1 MSKLYDKAIM
11 ANVARTEIAGKYN
24 TKWTPDAIKIHNK
37 DKQDEELENRATL
50 ECIVCGSVLHG
61 EEPRIQIVCDDCKD
75 VRFSPLPPMSPFTN
89 K

>member
-1 MSKLYDKAIM
+1 MSFNSLNNKPEDVVKAWKETRKLAEKLKKKLNND
-11 ANVARTEIAGKYN
+11 
-24 TKWTPDAIKIHNK
+24 D
-37 DKQDEELENRATL
+37 QLENRATL

-89 K
+89 E

>member
-1 MSKLYDKAIM
+1 MSFNSLNNKPEDVVKAWKETRKLAEKLKKKLNND
-11 ANVARTEIAGKYN
+11 
-24 TKWTPDAIKIHNK
+24 D
-37 DKQDEELENRATL
+37 ELENRATL

>member
-1 MSKLYDKAIM
+1 MSFSSLNNKPEDIVKAWKETRKLSKKLKEKLNND
-11 ANVARTEIAGKYN
+11 
-24 TKWTPDAIKIHNK
+24 D
-37 DKQDEELENRATL
+37 ELENRATL